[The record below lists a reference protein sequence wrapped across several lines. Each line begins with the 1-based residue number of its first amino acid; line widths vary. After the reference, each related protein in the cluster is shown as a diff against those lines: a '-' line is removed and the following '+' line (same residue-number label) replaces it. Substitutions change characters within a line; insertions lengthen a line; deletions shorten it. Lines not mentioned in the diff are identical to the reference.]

1 MAKENFEKNLVSG
14 NVVKQ
19 LIMFSIPMLISNIV
33 QSIYSVADM
42 MIVGQYSGPS
52 GISAVNIGSQATFL
66 LTNMVFG
73 LSVGATVLIGQYIGS
88 GEKEKLKKTV
98 ATLFTTLVYLG
109 VILSVIMVFLEV
121 PLLKL
126 IQTPAESFKETE
138 QYYFV
143 TILGLIFIFIYNA
156 LSAVMRGMGN
166 STVPLVFVTI
176 ACGVNIVLDFLL
188 VGAFGLGALGAAIAT
203 VISQAVSAILCIV
216 YLKKIDFCFDFK
228 FRSFGI
234 DKESLKMILKIGVPS
249 SVQNVLTTVSF
260 MFLTALVNTVGMEA
274 SAAVGVVGKFNGF
287 AILPALAMS
296 NSVSAM
302 SAQNLGAG
310 EYKRAKKTMYV
321 GMAIAMVISVM
332 IFIVVR
338 LFPEQIIKMFDDD
351 PTMIKYGLEYISTFS
366 LDYLIVPIMFC
377 LTGLFIGAGHTTYS
391 FITGVTSSILVRIP
405 ASYIFG
411 IALDWGLMGM
421 GLGAPLASLVATV
434 IALVLYFS
442 GAWKKMKIVKS

>member
-1 MAKENFEKNLVSG
+1 MAKDNFEKNLVSG
-14 NVVKQ
+14 SVVKQ
-19 LIMFSIPMLISNIV
+19 LIVFSIPMLISNIV

-42 MIVGQYSGPS
+42 MIVGQFSGPS

-73 LSVGATVLIGQYIGS
+73 LSVGATVLIGQYLGS
-88 GEKEKLKKTV
+88 GEKDKLKKTV
-98 ATLFTTLVYLG
+98 STLFTTLVILG
-109 VILSVIMVFLEV
+109 VVLTAVMVFLEV

-126 IQTPAESFKETE
+126 IQTPAESFKET
-138 QYYFV
+138 QDYYFV

-166 STVPLVFVTI
+166 STVPLIFVTI
-176 ACGVNIVLDFLL
+176 ACGVNIGLDFLL
-188 VGAFGLGALGAAIAT
+188 VGAFKLGALGAAIAT

-228 FRSFGI
+228 FKSFEI
-234 DKESLKMILKIGVPS
+234 DKESLKMILKVGVPS

-260 MFLTALVNTVGMEA
+260 LFLTALVNTIGMEA

-296 NSVSAM
+296 SSISAM

-310 EYKRAKKTMYV
+310 EFKRAKKTMHV
-321 GMAIAMVISVM
+321 GLLIAMIISTL
-332 IFIVVR
+332 IFIVVTI
-338 LFPEQIIKMFDDD
+338 FPEPIIKMFDDD
-351 PTMIKYGLEYISTFS
+351 PLMVQYGVEYIKTFS
-366 LDYLIVPIMFC
+366 YDYLIVPIMFC

-405 ASYIFG
+405 ASYFFG
-411 IALDWGLMGM
+411 MVLDWGLKGV
-421 GLGAPLASLVATV
+421 GLGAPLASVVATI

-442 GAWKKMKIVKS
+442 GAWKKMKIVKH